1 MWCHNPEG
9 ISFEPEYLEK
19 KTGKELCGYS
29 ISAKELAD
37 KMLKDKDL
45 FEMGEGGLTISG
57 GEPLAQPG
65 FLIELL
71 ELTAPIHRAVETSGF
86 APLSLFKEV
95 TSRAD
100 LILFDI
106 KQTDEKKHR
115 KYTGVSNR
123 LILNNLNY
131 LSSSGRE
138 FIARIPLIPGI
149 NDDTENME
157 AIVSLLQHAKSLIR
171 VEFLRYNT
179 FAGAKYRM
187 TGRKFRLPQ
196 QEISLSA
203 LEKNISVPIE
213 LFQKHH
219 FNTLIL

>member
-1 MWCHNPEG
+1 MTKGIIFSIEEFAVNDGPGIRTIIFFKGCPLNCMWCHNPEG
-9 ISFEPEYLEK
+9 ISFEPQYLEK

-45 FEMGEGGLTISG
+45 FEMGEDGLTISG

-65 FLIELL
+65 FLIKLL
-71 ELTAPIHRAVETSGF
+71 ELTAPIHQTVETSGF

-115 KYTGVSNR
+115 KYTGVSN
-123 LILNNLNY
+123 
-131 LSSSGRE
+131 
-138 FIARIPLIPGI
+138 
-149 NDDTENME
+149 
-157 AIVSLLQHAKSLIR
+157 
-171 VEFLRYNT
+171 
-179 FAGAKYRM
+179 
-187 TGRKFRLPQ
+187 
-196 QEISLSA
+196 
-203 LEKNISVPIE
+203 
-213 LFQKHH
+213 
-219 FNTLIL
+219 